1 MTIYHVGTL
10 PESQGNKYREMLT
23 RTGLNIATSA
33 VSGVMAG
40 ETALK
45 KQAADLAAK
54 REDTE
59 KKALNNMAQFLS
71 DKYID
76 VNTGDRSGLRAHLE
90 SEHGKIFMKNYLK
103 YHPEYSELANEVD
116 AMPIPSWEAA
126 GNQLEQ
132 GLNSIKSKVLK
143 GGVGS
148 LSPNEKQFLEIEKF
162 GLPPDE
168 IGKAFGDM
176 MKADPWEV
184 QNLLS
189 SGDPK
194 DMEKLQEMLKNSI
207 KIRKTLSGRKSPVG
221 EGIGRDISGVGS
233 NDPLGILGGR

>member
-1 MTIYHVGTL
+1 MGIYHVGTL
-10 PESQGNKYREMLT
+10 PQKQEKTNPYMDMLMK
-23 RTGLNIATSA
+23 TGLQM
-33 VSGVMAG
+33 GVQQMAG

-76 VNTGDRSGLRAHLE
+76 VNTGDRSGLKAHLE
-90 SEHGKIFMKNYLK
+90 SEHGKIFMKSYLK

-143 GGVGS
+143 SGVGS

-168 IGKAFGDM
+168 IGKALGDLIKM
-176 MKADPWEV
+176 DPMLIQELLTSPKEEDREQLRLML
-184 QNLLS
+184 QNAA
-189 SGDPK
+189 
-194 DMEKLQEMLKNSI
+194 KL
-207 KIRKTLSGRKSPVG
+207 RKGIVGGKSVISQ
-221 EGIGRDISGVGS
+221 GIAGTNP
-233 NDPLGILGGR
+233 NDPAGILGD